1 MYMKINIIYLILCA
15 AIIGTG
21 CTSDY
26 EIFKPAKEMHAGES
40 NPEIDVT
47 PLSADFGFLSAG
59 HETRDIVVTIKNI
72 GTDDLEIMDVYI
84 HESDS
89 NFYLASGYSGI
100 IEPFNETEVVV
111 TYSPT
116 TYETNSATLKIL
128 SNDSDEQTVSV
139 VLDGAGDAPIIRV
152 TPDFYDFGSV
162 YLGCDQSIPVI
173 IENIGNVD
181 LIVTDIEYFSSVPVD
196 FSLSDY
202 EAGWGVLP
210 LVIPSGDYIDLSV
223 SYEPFDILDDSA
235 YIEVTSNDPATPIE
249 YSSHDAIG
257 DYEKWI
263 RDFYTQDGIVDVDIL
278 FVVDNSGSMNSNQTN
293 LKNNFDSFIN
303 AFSAAGASYHI
314 GIITTDEAAFVG
326 DVITNST
333 VDPIGEFN
341 DQVDTIGTHGSA
353 HEKGLWYAYQSTV
366 AGDASAGSSTGFFRP
381 SARLVVV
388 YISDEPDFSHQ
399 TYSGGGSTTMVH
411 SDYTAS
417 LLTLKASPSLVVA
430 HAIAGDYPS
439 GCTSNGGAQFGE
451 GYYDVVTALGGTF
464 MSICATDWSTTM
476 DTLARESIA
485 MTEFE
490 LSKVPIEET
499 IKVFV
504 DGVESTDWI
513 YDSSQNSI
521 TFTIIPN
528 EGSSI
533 DIDYAIWSDC
543 EEE

>member
-1 MYMKINIIYLILCA
+1 MYMKINIIYLIICIA
-15 AIIGTG
+15 TIAG

-26 EIFKPAKEMHAGES
+26 EIFKPAEKMEAGES

-47 PLSADFGFLSAG
+47 PLSADFGFLNAG

-72 GTDDLEIMDVYI
+72 GTENLEIFDTYI
-84 HESDS
+84 YESDS
-89 NFYLASGYSGI
+89 NFSLVSGYTGI
-100 IEPFNETEVVV
+100 IEPLSETDVIV

-116 TYETNSATLKIL
+116 TYETNNATLKIL

-139 VLDGAGDAPIIRV
+139 VLDGAGDAPVIYV

-162 YLGCDQSIPVI
+162 YLGCDQSIPI
-173 IENIGNVD
+173 TIENIGNAD
-181 LIVTDIEYFSSVPVD
+181 LIISDIEYFSSIPVD
-196 FSLSDY
+196 FSLSSY
-202 EAGWGVLP
+202 EEILGGLP
-210 LVIPSGDYIDLSV
+210 LVISPGDYIDLSV

-235 YIEVTSNDPATPIE
+235 YVEITSNDPEKPVE
-249 YSSHDAIG
+249 YSNHDAIG
-257 DYEKWI
+257 EYEKWI
-263 RDFYTQDGIVDVDIL
+263 KDLYTQDGIVDVDIL

-314 GIITTDEAAFVG
+314 GIITTDEASFVG
-326 DVITNST
+326 DVITNLT

-353 HEKGLWYAYQSTV
+353 HEKGLWYAYQSTLS
-366 AGDASAGSSTGFFRP
+366 GDASAGSSTGFFRS

-388 YISDEPDFSHQ
+388 YISDEPDWSHQ
-399 TYSGGGSTTMVH
+399 TYTGGGSSTMTH
-411 SDYTAS
+411 SDYSAS

-439 GCTSNGGAQFGE
+439 GCTTNGGAQFGE

-464 MSICATDWSTTM
+464 MSICATDWSATM

-490 LSKVPIEET
+490 LSKEPIEET
-499 IKVFV
+499 IRVFV
-504 DGVESTDWI
+504 DGIESTDWI
-513 YDSSQNSI
+513 YDSSLNSI
-521 TFTIIPN
+521 TFIIIPS